1 MRFVD
6 EAWIVVRSGK
16 GGRGAVSFRR
26 EKFIPRGGPDGG
38 DGGAGGDVIFRANP
52 ALVTLYD
59 LRLRRIYE
67 ARNGEGGMG
76 RQKCGKAAEDL
87 YIDVPVGTELYE
99 LPPLGSDAPARVA
112 DIAAAESAGVEAVF
126 AVPLDDEADEAD
138 LMEIDAAGEDDLTE
152 AEMAEAGEDADMAED
167 DGALEEADMA
177 EDAEEA
183 DDADDSDLDEAS
195 LEAAAKAA
203 PAQLK
208 LLVDL
213 VEPGQTYV
221 ACHGGRGGKGNLH
234 FASATM
240 RTPRFAQPGEPGQEQ
255 RIRLVLK
262 VLADVGI
269 IGLPNAGKSTFI
281 AAVSRARPKIAPYP
295 FTTLTPNLGVID
307 DDDRLRRL
315 VLADIPGLIEGAHL
329 GQGLGHRFLRHVE
342 RTRVLL
348 HLVSAEDASPEG
360 IFEAF
365 DVVDE
370 ELRQFDPALALRPQI
385 RVINKIDL
393 LSPEELAERR
403 AVAKASGQK
412 VFFMSALTG
421 RGVEAVLAAVW
432 KASTPEVKVA
442 APVASWPDAD
452 PASGTGEDPE
462 SA

>member
-38 DGGAGGDVIFRANP
+38 EGGDVIFRANP

-59 LRLRRIYE
+59 LRLKRIYE
-67 ARNGEGGMG
+67 ARNGDGGMG

-99 LPPLGSDAPARVA
+99 LPPLHSDEPARVA
-112 DIAAAESAGVEAVF
+112 DIAAAESAGIEAVF
-126 AVPLDDEADEAD
+126 AVPDDDGE
-138 LMEIDAAGEDDLTE
+138 EIYDDGDAAAMADD
-152 AEMAEAGEDADMAED
+152 
-167 DGALEEADMA
+167 A
-177 EDAEEA
+177 EDAEADADAAMVADDDGVEDQAGDAEAAGEADAAEAAGEA
-183 DDADDSDLDEAS
+183 DDDVLAFEAQG
-195 LEAAAKAA
+195 KAA
-203 PAQLK
+203 PEQLK

-221 ACHGGRGGKGNLH
+221 ACKGGRGGKGNLH
-234 FASATM
+234 FASSTM
-240 RTPRFAQPGEPGQEQ
+240 RTPRFAQPGELGQER

-281 AAVSRARPKIAPYP
+281 AAVSRAKPKIAPYP
-295 FTTLTPNLGVID
+295 FTTLTPNLGVIEND
-307 DDDRLRRL
+307 DCVRRL
-315 VLADIPGLIEGAHL
+315 VLADIPGLIEGAHM

-370 ELRQFDPALALRPQI
+370 ELRRFDPALALRPQI

-421 RGVEAVLAAVW
+421 KGIEAVLTAVW
-432 KASTPEVKVA
+432 KAATPEAKIT
-442 APVASWPDAD
+442 APVESWPEPAPGDAAGGD
-452 PASGTGEDPE
+452 QEPA
-462 SA
+462 

>member
-6 EAWIVVRSGK
+6 EAWIIVRSGK

-38 DGGAGGDVIFRANP
+38 DGGEGGDVVFRADP
-52 ALVTLYD
+52 DLLTLYD

-76 RQKCGKAAEDL
+76 RQKNGKAAEDL

-99 LPPLGSDAPARVA
+99 MPPLEPKEEPADAGEGPPHFAREYEVGAEPEGEVA
-112 DIAAAESAGVEAVF
+112 SEAVSEEET
-126 AVPLDDEADEAD
+126 P
-138 LMEIDAAGEDDLTE
+138 GEE
-152 AEMAEAGEDADMAED
+152 
-167 DGALEEADMA
+167 
-177 EDAEEA
+177 
-183 DDADDSDLDEAS
+183 
-195 LEAAAKAA
+195 
-203 PAQLK
+203 P

-213 VEPGQTYV
+213 TVPGQTFV
-221 ACHGGRGGKGNLH
+221 ACRGGRGGKGNLH

-240 RTPRFAQPGEPGQEQ
+240 RTPRFAQPGEPGEER

-281 AAVSRARPKIAPYP
+281 AAVSRARPKIAAYP
-295 FTTLTPNLGVID
+295 FTTLTPNLGVVEND
-307 DDDRLRRL
+307 YGDRL

-348 HLVSAEDASPEG
+348 HVVSAEDASPEG
-360 IFEAF
+360 VFDAF
-365 DVVDE
+365 AVVDE
-370 ELRQFDPALALRPQI
+370 ELRRFDPALAERPQI
-385 RVINKIDL
+385 RVVNKIDL
-393 LSPEELAERR
+393 LTPEDLAARR
-403 AVAKASGQK
+403 DAARAAGQE

-421 RGVEAVLAAVW
+421 EGVEAVLSAIWLAAG
-432 KASTPEVKVA
+432 PR
-442 APVASWPDAD
+442 DAD
-452 PASGTGEDPE
+452 GGLRGDG
-462 SA
+462 